1 MDLRTV
7 NQVFYHCAA
16 TSGIDGFSFHNYF
29 FASGKTFC
37 QIIVSNPQVKQPFTF
52 NQFISMIKSSEY
64 LSEFTQVK
72 MERESEER
80 EREKESSRLME

>member
-1 MDLRTV
+1 MM

-29 FASGKTFC
+29 FTSGKTFC

-52 NQFISMIKSSEY
+52 NQFFSMIKSSEY
-64 LSEFTQVK
+64 LSEFADENGVGVRGK
-72 MERESEER
+72 GER
-80 EREKESSRLME
+80 ERE